1 MTLQLKLT
9 PQRNALLKGFDN
21 EFYALLQ
28 LIDENNNPENGT
40 KKNLN
45 LSIVLDKS
53 GSMSGQ
59 PFEEAKK
66 AAVMIIEK
74 LRPTD
79 SISIVAY
86 DEEVDLVVPSI
97 ECVDKTNIIR
107 AVNNI
112 QVGGATNLHGGWLMG
127 AEQVALKKSNKNI
140 NRVLLLSDGNANSGL
155 ITPTEIGL
163 QCSKLSEKGVT
174 TSTYGLGYHF
184 NEELMVK
191 MANSGLGQSY
201 YGQTSEDLMDPFN
214 EEFQTLINTIAT
226 EIKVKEEHPS
236 FINVELMNNY
246 QRSDD
251 IYKLPDLAEGG
262 EGWAL
267 FKININQNNISDQKI
282 EVLRCNVSYRDT
294 DGNIQNQGP
303 VKIVLDPV
311 NANAFE
317 MVAEDEKVRLRISEI
332 LVAKIQERAREAAQL
347 GDWNTVTYLLDEA
360 RKEAKDNQWLNSVID
375 SIEVYAKNKQQQQF
389 SKEAMYSSEK
399 MQKRMVSD
407 DELNMSYDYNVENEK
422 QAYLRRKTERGKR
435 F

>member
-1 MTLQLKLT
+1 MTVKLKLT

-28 LIDENNNPENGT
+28 LIDENNNQENGN

-59 PFEEAKK
+59 PFIEAKK
-66 AAVMIIEK
+66 AAAMIIEK

-79 SISIVAY
+79 IISVVAY
-86 DEEVDLVVPSI
+86 DDQVDLVVPST

-107 AVNNI
+107 ALNSVE
-112 QVGGATNLHGGWLMG
+112 VSGSTNLHGGWLMG
-127 AEQVALKKSNKNI
+127 AEQVALKKSNNSI
-140 NRVLLLSDGNANSGL
+140 NRVLLLSDGNANVGL
-155 ITPTEIGL
+155 ITPTEIAT

-201 YGQTSEDLMDPFN
+201 YGQTSQDLMDPFN
-214 EEFQTLINTIAT
+214 EEFQTLVNTVAT
-226 EIKVKEEHPS
+226 EIKVKEEHPA

-246 QRSDD
+246 QRSED
-251 IYKLPDLAEGG
+251 IYRLPDLAEGG

-267 FKININQNNISDQKI
+267 FKIKINQSNISDQKI

-294 DGNIQNQGP
+294 EGNIQNKGP
-303 VKIVLDPV
+303 VKIVLEPV

-317 MVAEDEKVRLRISEI
+317 MVAEDEKVSLRMSEI

-347 GDWNTVTYLLDEA
+347 GDWNTVSYLLDEA
-360 RKEAKDNQWLNSVID
+360 RKEAKNNEWLNSVID

-407 DELNMSYDYNVENEK
+407 DELNMSYNYDVENEK

>member
-28 LIDENNNPENGT
+28 ITDENINQENGT

-66 AAVMIIEK
+66 AAVMIIQK

-79 SISIVAY
+79 SISVVAY

-267 FKININQNNISDQKI
+267 FKININQNNISEQKI

>member
-28 LIDENNNPENGT
+28 LTDENINQENGT

-66 AAVMIIEK
+66 AAVMIIQK

-236 FINVELMNNY
+236 YINVELMNNY

-267 FKININQNNISDQKI
+267 FKININQNNISEQKI

-303 VKIVLDPV
+303 VKIVLEPV

>member
-28 LIDENNNPENGT
+28 LTDENINQENGT

-66 AAVMIIEK
+66 AAVMIIQK

-79 SISIVAY
+79 SISVVAY

-267 FKININQNNISDQKI
+267 FKININQNNISEQKI

-303 VKIVLDPV
+303 VKIVLYPV

>member
-86 DEEVDLVVPSI
+86 DEEVELVVPSI

-127 AEQVALKKSNKNI
+127 AEQVALKKSNKSI

-155 ITPTEIGL
+155 ITPTEIGV

-201 YGQTSEDLMDPFN
+201 YGQTSDDLMDPFN
-214 EEFQTLINTIAT
+214 EEFQTLINTVAT

-246 QRSDD
+246 QSSDD
-251 IYKLPDLAEGG
+251 IFRMPDLAEGG

-267 FKININQNNISDQKI
+267 FKININQNNISEQKI
-282 EVLRCNVSYRDT
+282 EVLRCNISFRDT

-303 VKIVLDPV
+303 VKIVLEPV
-311 NANAFE
+311 NTNAFE

-347 GDWNTVTYLLDEA
+347 GDWNTVSYLLDEA
-360 RKEAKDNQWLNSVID
+360 RKEAKDNEWLNSVID

-399 MQKRMVSD
+399 MQKRMVSN

-422 QAYLRRKTERGKR
+422 HAYLRRKTERGKR